1 MNTFGFYILILGFIL
16 SLYSS
21 VLFIS
26 GFYKENRTMIRS
38 ASRSYYLSILMIFI
52 SCVSLITLFLSNDF
66 TNIYVFNNSSLDMNR
81 ALTFVAF
88 YAGNEGSLLYIL
100 LVHATLSGC
109 LLFFSSE
116 KIKSSLA
123 YSCGILSLISSFY
136 IFIKNYWIFDS
147 IFFKFY
153 CSFISTII
161 ICKNNWF
168 FSN

>member
-88 YAGNEGSLLYIL
+88 YA
-100 LVHATLSGC
+100 
-109 LLFFSSE
+109 
-116 KIKSSLA
+116 
-123 YSCGILSLISSFY
+123 
-136 IFIKNYWIFDS
+136 
-147 IFFKFY
+147 
-153 CSFISTII
+153 
-161 ICKNNWF
+161 
-168 FSN
+168 